1 MSDTGSKRRRQ
12 QSTLTCMSLVN
23 KPNLSKAEGKQGSD
37 PCAHSSAV
45 REGAED
51 HEEKECLF
59 RLFTDR
65 KVGGRRNARE
75 GKPKLQVI

>member
-1 MSDTGSKRRRQ
+1 MF
-12 QSTLTCMSLVN
+12 
-23 KPNLSKAEGKQGSD
+23 LSKAEGKQGSD

-75 GKPKLQVI
+75 GKPKL